1 MGTSVSSRFHLSSE
15 AKRPFGKELTRELDE
30 PAGCF
35 FLFCIECLQSVA
47 VRCFFHMQLF
57 R

>member
-15 AKRPFGKELTRELDE
+15 AKRPFGKELTHELDE

-35 FLFCIECLQSVA
+35 FLFCIECQKLRV
-47 VRCFFHMQLF
+47 
-57 R
+57 